1 MSYWPNST
9 YPTLPP
15 PYPVQDSTSY
25 QLQYPYLDS
34 YSQATRKPHPPN
46 LGPYPPKDAYPPL
59 AQPHNRPPL
68 HPRDPPLVQYSYPSN
83 PATIQQAPPTYP
95 GYEHNQRDARPEQR
109 DPWLGPRQEF
119 DYCIADQECYQRDP
133 RGATQDNHH
142 SYHDPPQR
150 PNSDQ
155 PWVDDR
161 YGPRERPSA
170 YDPPS
175 RLGLQEHWVNG
186 EGISREVIKNNIN
199 AFLGLEAYVRPEV
212 YKVRPLALERFS
224 NDPHIIDRYPG
235 SPRL

>member
-9 YPTLPP
+9 SISSARFN
-15 PYPVQDSTSY
+15 D
-25 QLQYPYLDS
+25 
-34 YSQATRKPHPPN
+34 RKPHPPN

-95 GYEHNQRDARPEQR
+95 GYEHNQRDARPDQR
-109 DPWLGPRQEF
+109 
-119 DYCIADQECYQRDP
+119 ADQECYQRDP

-212 YKVRPLALERFS
+212 YKVRPLAIERFS
-224 NDPHIIDRYPG
+224 NGPPHH
-235 SPRL
+235 